1 MTIKRTIDGKE
12 REFVLSPREMFD
24 AYCEQ
29 EHIWDVDY
37 VESQLESDLFEE
49 IEDVC
54 VDEADRKNIAEAI
67 AYEMRSL
74 IDKYDISQEYALTEA
89 FNEIK
94 KRRKSGELQPVHSSF
109 NETFVEDNLD
119 AILGAQ

>member
-12 REFVLSPREMFD
+12 HEFVLTSGELFD

-29 EHIWDVDY
+29 EHIWDADY
-37 VESQLESDLFEE
+37 VGSELSEELEEF
-49 IEDVC
+49 C
-54 VDEADRKNIAEAI
+54 VDEADRRNIANAI
-67 AYEMRSL
+67 AYEMRRQ
-74 IDKYDISQEYALTEA
+74 IDRYEMSSECALEEA

-94 KRRKSGELQPVHSSF
+94 KRRESGELQPVSNSL
-109 NETFVEDNLD
+109 NEAFVKDNLD

>member
-1 MTIKRTIDGKE
+1 MTIKRTIDRKE
-12 REFVLSPREMFD
+12 HEFVLTSGELFD

-29 EHIWDVDY
+29 EHIWDADY
-37 VESQLESDLFEE
+37 VGSELSEELEEF
-49 IEDVC
+49 C

-67 AYEMRSL
+67 AYEMRRQ
-74 IDKYDISQEYALTEA
+74 IDKYEMSPEYALEKA

-94 KRRKSGELQPVHSSF
+94 KRRESGELQPVSNSL
-109 NETFVEDNLD
+109 NETFVKDNLD